1 MSSREVK
8 EYLSHHLVPQ
18 LLELGGP
25 EAVSWDTFIH
35 LDRDLLRPGLPG
47 TTSMTTPLDPTTL
60 PISPHVS
67 LLAPISLPITPP
79 PTTAST
85 VAPLTSS
92 TPVVAPPPV
101 SSGPP
106 KMNRVLHLTPPG
118 PAGALPPRP
127 PPPLVQ
133 TEVKDEDN
141 SEALPPP
148 GLSRSPVLSQLSIE
162 SDSDMTESS
171 GLLQEVSILHPRR
184 SRPLIIFIIGGPGS
198 GKRSQTARLVHCFG
212 LRAIS
217 LGDLLRKK
225 LLSHASPSRK
235 WEVIS
240 EMMSHGE
247 LGPQIGSPDLVML
260 LLCSNETLSCRLQQR
275 ASRLGLLG
283 DSSHTLRRRLD
294 TFQRDVVSVRRYYS
308 QTHLLTQIQ
317 LVSQNAPVKS
327 MMFNIRSDQL

>member
-18 LLELGGP
+18 LLERPAETWTTRNNIYDNTAGSNNTPHFTPCVPVGP
-25 EAVSWDTFIH
+25 H
-35 LDRDLLRPGLPG
+35 
-47 TTSMTTPLDPTTL
+47 
-60 PISPHVS
+60 
-67 LLAPISLPITPP
+67 ITPHNP
-79 PTTAST
+79 PTNHSIHSCPTDIFHT
-85 VAPLTSS
+85 CCSS
-92 TPVVAPPPV
+92 TPSFLWTTQNEQSPPPHSTWTCR
-101 SSGPP
+101 SS
-106 KMNRVLHLTPPG
+106 
-118 PAGALPPRP
+118 ASRP

-133 TEVKDEDN
+133 TE
-141 SEALPPP
+141 
-148 GLSRSPVLSQLSIE
+148 LSIE